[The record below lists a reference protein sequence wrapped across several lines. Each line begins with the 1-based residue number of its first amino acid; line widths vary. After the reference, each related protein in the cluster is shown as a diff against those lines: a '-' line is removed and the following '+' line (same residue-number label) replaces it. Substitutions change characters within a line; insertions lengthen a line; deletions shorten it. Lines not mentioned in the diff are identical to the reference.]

1 MVLSEISI
9 KRPVLATVM
18 SLLIVLVG
26 FLSYTRMAVREYPNI
41 DPPVVSVRTVYK
53 GATAQVIESAI
64 TQPLEDSLSG
74 IEGIKTIK
82 SQSREEVSQI
92 TITFIASRE
101 IDGAAND
108 VRDRVARI
116 RKSLPAA
123 SDNSIVSKIEA
134 DAQPILWIALSSDRH
149 TPMELSD
156 YADRY
161 LTDPLKALPGVASV
175 IIGGERKYAMRVWL
189 DRERL
194 AAQGLTAQDVEDA
207 LNRENLDSPGGRIES
222 TTREFTVQART
233 DLRSPEEFNDMVIKE
248 VNGYPIKLRDV
259 GRAAPGPYE
268 NRKIVRVRGEE
279 ALGLGVVKQSTA
291 NTLEVANAAKDLL
304 PHLRASLQPGM
315 KMWVAVDT
323 SQFIRASIDA
333 VFSTI
338 LEALVLVVLVIFFF
352 LREFRATLI
361 PAVTIPVSIIGHF
374 TFLKALGFSI
384 NTLTLLGVVL
394 SIGLVV
400 DDAIVVLENVH
411 RHIENGM
418 KPLKA
423 AFIGSKEIGFAVIAM
438 TITLAA
444 VFTPLSFAQG
454 NTGKLMTE
462 FALTVA
468 TSVIV
473 SGFVALSLVPMMC
486 SKLLRHDHSWV
497 YRKTEPF
504 FVGMTSTYR
513 RMLAGIL
520 TKQLFRIPLSSG
532 RALRFDGRILVVV
545 GFFLVIGCMYWLF
558 SHLKAELSPEE
569 DRSMFL
575 AFVIAPEGSSMQ
587 YTDSYMHQVEDITKG
602 VPEIDTM
609 FAVVAP
615 GLERPNPVNLG
626 VAFAVLKPWDE
637 RTRTQQQIAKELGP
651 KLYGGL
657 PGALSFVK
665 GLPPLGQPLF
675 SKRVEYVIYG
685 NTYEDLQAK
694 VNKMMAKLSQ
704 YPGITGLDTDL
715 KLNKPQFALKIDR
728 DKAAALGVSMETI
741 GHTLETLLGGFDV
754 TRYKHEGK
762 QYDVVVQMEDDKRRQ
777 PSDLTSIY
785 VRGADG
791 SLNQLSN
798 LVSLS
803 ETVAPKELNHFN
815 KLRAA
820 VINGEPAGNYSLG
833 QVLDYMDGLVK
844 TELEPGTRTDLDNV
858 SREFRESGGQLWTT
872 FALALLVIYLVL
884 SAQFESFVGPFVIM
898 LTVPLAMMGAAL
910 VMAWN
915 AGVVADSLKTWLG
928 LDPAGS
934 TAAFVTKYF
943 GQTRFSGTL
952 NVYSQVGLV
961 MLVGLITK
969 HGILIVEFANQL
981 RAQGKARMEAVIEA
995 STLRLRPILMTT
1007 AAMVLGAVPL
1017 AFSHGAGAESR
1028 QSIGW
1033 VVVGGLML
1041 GTLLTLFVIPTLYS
1055 ILVRSA
1061 HKTVDLE
1068 DEESAAT
1075 PAYSGAGVSAGP
1087 HQRREE

>member
-1 MVLSEISI
+1 
-9 KRPVLATVM
+9 M
-18 SLLIVLVG
+18 SLVIVLVG
-26 FLSYTRMAVREYPNI
+26 YLSFTRMAVREYPNI

-53 GATAQVIESAI
+53 GATAAVMESAI

-92 TITFIASRE
+92 TITFVASRE

-123 SDNSIVSKIEA
+123 SDNSVVSKIEA
-134 DAQPILWIALSSDRH
+134 DAQPIMWIALSSDRH
-149 TPMELSD
+149 TPMEMSD

-207 LNRENLDSPGGRIES
+207 LNRENLDSPSGRIES
-222 TTREFTVQART
+222 TQREFTVQART
-233 DLRSPEEFNDMVIKE
+233 DLRSPEEFNNMIIKE
-248 VNGYPIKLRDV
+248 VNGYPVRLRDV

-268 NRKIVRVRGEE
+268 NRKIVRVRGED

-291 NTLEVANAAKDLL
+291 NTLEVANSAKALL
-304 PHLRASLQPGM
+304 PRLQASLQPGM

-323 SQFIRASIDA
+323 SKFIEASIRS
-333 VFSTI
+333 VFETI
-338 LEALVLVVLVIFFF
+338 FVALVLVVLVIFFF
-352 LREFRATLI
+352 LREVRATLI
-361 PAVTIPVSIIGHF
+361 PAITIPISIIGHF

-411 RHIENGM
+411 RHIEDGM
-418 KPLKA
+418 KPFKA
-423 AFIGSKEIGFAVIAM
+423 ALIGSKEIGFAVIAM

-486 SKLLRHDHSWV
+486 SKLLRHEHSWV

-504 FVGMTSTYR
+504 FKGMTDGYR
-513 RMLAGIL
+513 SA
-520 TKQLFRIPLSSG
+520 LS
-532 RALRFDGRILVVV
+532 ATLRHRWVV
-545 GFFLVIGCMYWLF
+545 GVAFVAVLGVMGWLF
-558 SHLKAELSPEE
+558 TQLKAELSPEE
-569 DRSMFL
+569 DRSLFL

-587 YTDSYMHQVEDITKG
+587 YTDSYMHAVEELAKG

-626 VAFAVLKPWDE
+626 IAFAVLKPWDE
-637 RTRTQQQIAKELGP
+637 RKRSQQQITKELGP

-657 PGALSFVK
+657 PGALSFTK

-675 SKRVEYVIYG
+675 SKKVEYVIYG
-685 NTYEDLQAK
+685 NTFEELQAK

-704 YPGITGLDTDL
+704 YPGITALDTDL
-715 KLNKPQFALKIDR
+715 KLNKPQFAVKIDR
-728 DKAAALGVSMETI
+728 DKAAALGISMETI

-798 LVSLS
+798 LVTMS
-803 ETVAPKELNHFN
+803 ETVGPKELNHFN

-820 VINGEPAGNYSLG
+820 VINGEPAGNATLG
-833 QVLDYMDGLVK
+833 QVLDHIDGLVK
-844 TELEPGTRTDLDNV
+844 TELGPDTRTDLDNI
-858 SREFRESGGQLWTT
+858 SREFRESGGQLWIT
-872 FALALLVIYLVL
+872 FGLALIFIYLVL
-884 SAQFESFVGPFVIM
+884 SAQFESFVGPLVIM
-898 LTVPLAMMGAAL
+898 FTVPLAMTGAVLA
-910 VMAWN
+910 MWIN
-915 AGVVADSLKTWLG
+915 AKFEHG
-928 LDPAGS
+928 
-934 TAAFVTKYF
+934 
-943 GQTRFSGTL
+943 GTL

-981 RAQGKARMEAVIEA
+981 RAKGMDKMDALVEAA
-995 STLRLRPILMTT
+995 TLRLRPILMTT

-1017 AFSHGAGAESR
+1017 ALAHGAGAESR
-1028 QSIGW
+1028 QAIGW
-1033 VVVGGLML
+1033 VVVGGLLL
-1041 GTLLTLFVIPTLYS
+1041 GTLLTLFVIPTMYS
-1055 ILVRSA
+1055 VLVRKVHLPSL
-1061 HKTVDLE
+1061 V
-1068 DEESAAT
+1068 DEEAT
-1075 PAYSGAGVSAGP
+1075 VLPAGAGASMSP
-1087 HQRREE
+1087 HQRQEH

>member
-1 MVLSEISI
+1 MVLSEVSI
-9 KRPVLATVM
+9 HRPVLAIVM

-26 FLSYTRMAVREYPNI
+26 YLSFTRMAVREYPNI

-53 GATAQVIESAI
+53 GATAQVMESAI
-64 TQPLEDSLSG
+64 TQPLEDALSG

-92 TITFIASRE
+92 TITFVQARE

-108 VRDRVARI
+108 VRDRVARV
-116 RKSLPAA
+116 RKNLPAA

-134 DAQPILWIALSSDRH
+134 DAQPIMWVALTSDRYS
-149 TPMELSD
+149 PMEMTD

-194 AAQGLTAQDVEDA
+194 AAQGLTARDVEDA
-207 LNRENLDSPGGRIES
+207 LNRQNLDSPGGRIES
-222 TTREFTVQART
+222 TEREFSVQART
-233 DLRSPEEFNDMVIKE
+233 DLRSPEEFNNMIIKE
-248 VNGYPIKLRDV
+248 VNGYPIRLKDV

-268 NRKIVRVRGEE
+268 NRKIVRVRGEQ
-279 ALGLGVVKQSTA
+279 ALGLGIVKQSTA
-291 NTLEVANAAKDLL
+291 NTLEVAQAAKTLL
-304 PHLRASLQPGM
+304 PQLQAMASAGMPGL

-323 SQFIRASIDA
+323 SQFIEASIKS
-333 VFSTI
+333 VYETI
-338 LEALVLVVLVIFFF
+338 IIALILVVLVIFFF

-361 PAVTIPVSIIGHF
+361 PAITIPVSIIGHF
-374 TFLKALGFSI
+374 TFLKVLGFSI

-400 DDAIVVLENVH
+400 DDAIVVLENIH
-411 RHIENGM
+411 RHIEDGM
-418 KPLKA
+418 KPYQA
-423 AFIGSKEIGFAVIAM
+423 ALLGSKEIGFAVIAM

-486 SKLLRHDHSWV
+486 SRLLKHEHSWA

-504 FVGMTSTYR
+504 FEGMVGGYR
-513 RMLAGIL
+513 SIL
-520 TKQLFRIPLSSG
+520 SAS
-532 RALRFDGRILVVV
+532 LRHRW
-545 GFFLVIGCMYWLF
+545 VIGVVFAVTLAAMFWLF
-558 SHLKAELSPEE
+558 TQLKGELSPEE
-569 DRSMFL
+569 DRSLFL
-575 AFVIAPEGSSMQ
+575 AFVIAPEGSSMS
-587 YTDSYMHQVEDITKG
+587 YTDGYMHAVEEIAKG

-615 GLERPNPVNLG
+615 GLDRPNPVNLG
-626 VAFAVLKPWDE
+626 IAFAVLKPWAE
-637 RTRTQQQIAKELGP
+637 RTRIQQQITKELSP

-675 SKRVEYVIYG
+675 SKKVEYVIYG
-685 NTYEDLQAK
+685 NTYEELQGK
-694 VNKMMAKLSQ
+694 VNKVMAKLST

-715 KLNKPQFALKIDR
+715 KLNKPQLAVKIDR

-785 VRGADG
+785 VRGEDG
-791 SLNQLSN
+791 SLHQLSN
-798 LVSLS
+798 LVSVS

-820 VINGEPAGNYSLG
+820 VINGEPAGGATLG
-833 QVLDYMDGLVK
+833 QVLDHIDELVK
-844 TELEPGTRTDLDNV
+844 TELGPETRTDLDNV
-858 SREFRESGGQLWTT
+858 SREFRESSGQLWVT
-872 FALALLVIYLVL
+872 FGLALIVIYLVL

-898 LTVPLAMMGAAL
+898 VTVPLAMTGAVLA
-910 VMAWN
+910 MWIN
-915 AGVVADSLKTWLG
+915 AK
-928 LDPAGS
+928 LDHG
-934 TAAFVTKYF
+934 
-943 GQTRFSGTL
+943 GTL

-981 RAQGKARMEAVIEA
+981 RIKGMERVEAVTEA
-995 STLRLRPILMTT
+995 ATLRLRPILMTT
-1007 AAMVLGAVPL
+1007 AAMVLGALPL
-1017 AFSHGAGAESR
+1017 AISHGAGAESR
-1028 QSIGW
+1028 QAIGW
-1033 VVVGGLML
+1033 VVVGGLLL
-1041 GTLLTLFVIPTLYS
+1041 GTFLTLFVIPTMYS
-1055 ILVRSA
+1055 LLVRRVRVPGEEPASGKAA
-1061 HKTVDLE
+1061 HPPLGEQT
-1068 DEESAAT
+1068 
-1075 PAYSGAGVSAGP
+1075 
-1087 HQRREE
+1087 H